1 MNTQLVTVLAL
12 AAAAAAARPNYNF
25 RYAVQ
30 DGRSGNDFGHQESR
44 DLDSTVGSYHV
55 YLPDGRLQQVSYRVH
70 GGSGYLAEV
79 THKGEARFPDS
90 GSYESFESR
99 EVHRPRYS
107 TDSLESRE
115 GRVFV
120 TPNFHFSRPRSG
132 SFFTAPRLRAPAR
145 YGTSF
150 FRLGAAG
157 SDESYERRF
166 DSSDSREHHFF
177 SSDSDEDS
185 FDFSDSREH
194 RFGSSNSGEH
204 RFYSSDSDELH
215 FDSSDS
221 REHRFDSS
229 GSFKHRFGS
238 RKSLELP
245 FNHRKTGGNFL
256 RLGSRTYY
264 Y

>member
-12 AAAAAAARPNYNF
+12 AAAAAASAARPNYNF
-25 RYAVQ
+25 GYAVR
-30 DGRSGNDFGHQESR
+30 DGRSGNDFGHQETR

-55 YLPDGRLQQVSYRVH
+55 YLPDGRLQQISYRVH
-70 GGSGYLAEV
+70 GGSGYLAQV

-90 GSYESFESR
+90 GSYESSESR

-115 GRVFV
+115 RRVFV
-120 TPNFHFSRPRSG
+120 APNFHFSSRPRSG
-132 SFFTAPRLRAPAR
+132 SFFTAPRLRAPTR

-157 SDESYERRF
+157 SDESYEHRF
-166 DSSDSREHHFF
+166 DSSDSHEHRFD
-177 SSDSDEDS
+177 SSDSG
-185 FDFSDSREH
+185 EH
-194 RFGSSNSGEH
+194 RFDSSDSGEH
-204 RFYSSDSDELH
+204 RFYSSDSGKH
-215 FDSSDS
+215 RFDSSDS
-221 REHRFDSS
+221 REHRFDAS
-229 GSFKHRFGS
+229 GSFEHRFGS
-238 RKSLELP
+238 RDSLEFP
-245 FNHRKTGGNFL
+245 FKHRKSGRNFL

>member
-1 MNTQLVTVLAL
+1 MQRFLSAQLLTVLAL

-25 RYAVQ
+25 GYVVR
-30 DGRSGNDFGHQESR
+30 DGRSGSDYGHQEAR
-44 DLDSTVGSYHV
+44 ELDSTVGSYHV

-70 GGSGYLAEV
+70 GGSGYQAQV

-107 TDSLESRE
+107 SDSLESRE
-115 GRVFV
+115 RRVFV
-120 TPNFHFSRPRSG
+120 APNFHFSSRPRSG
-132 SFFTAPRLRAPAR
+132 SFFAAPRLRAPAR

-150 FRLGAAG
+150 FRLGASG
-157 SDESYERRF
+157 SDESYEHRF
-166 DSSDSREHHFF
+166 DSSD
-177 SSDSDEDS
+177 
-185 FDFSDSREH
+185 
-194 RFGSSNSGEH
+194 SGEH
-204 RFYSSDSDELH
+204 RFYSSDSHERH

-221 REHRFDSS
+221 REHRFDDS
-229 GSFKHRFGS
+229 GSFERYFGS
-238 RKSLELP
+238 RESLEFP
-245 FNHRKTGGNFL
+245 FSHRRSGGNFL

>member
-1 MNTQLVTVLAL
+1 MQRFLSAQLVTVLAL
-12 AAAAAAARPNYNF
+12 AATAAAARPNYNF
-25 RYAVQ
+25 GYAVR
-30 DGRSGNDFGHQESR
+30 DGRSGSDFGHQESR

-79 THKGEARFPDS
+79 SHKGEAHFPDS

-107 TDSLESRE
+107 SDSLESRE
-115 GRVFV
+115 RRAFV
-120 TPNFHFSRPRSG
+120 GPNFRVSRPRSG
-132 SFFTAPRLRAPAR
+132 SFFTASRLRTPAR

-157 SDESYERRF
+157 SDESHERRF
-166 DSSDSREHHFF
+166 DSSDSREH
-177 SSDSDEDS
+177 
-185 FDFSDSREH
+185 
-194 RFGSSNSGEH
+194 RFGSS
-204 RFYSSDSDELH
+204 
-215 FDSSDS
+215 
-221 REHRFDSS
+221 
-229 GSFKHRFGS
+229 GSFEHGFGA
-238 RKSLELP
+238 RKSLDLP
-245 FNHRKTGGNFL
+245 FKPRNSGRNFL